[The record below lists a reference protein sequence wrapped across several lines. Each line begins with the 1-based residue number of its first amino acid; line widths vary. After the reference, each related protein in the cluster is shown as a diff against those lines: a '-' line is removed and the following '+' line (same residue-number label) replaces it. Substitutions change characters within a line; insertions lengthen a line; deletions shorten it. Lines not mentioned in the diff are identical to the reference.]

1 MQRSRWGFFNSLYL
15 LLVKSFNEPLASIS
29 RAILYETNCS
39 GSAFFAAGTVVESSV
54 RMVRMPSIV
63 GIGKARY
70 LLATLL

>member
-1 MQRSRWGFFNSLYL
+1 VQRSRWGFFNSLYL
-15 LLVKSFNEPLASIS
+15 LLVKSFNKPARLDLPRNLVRDELF
-29 RAILYETNCS
+29 RVGVLRR
-39 GSAFFAAGTVVESSV
+39 GTVLESSV